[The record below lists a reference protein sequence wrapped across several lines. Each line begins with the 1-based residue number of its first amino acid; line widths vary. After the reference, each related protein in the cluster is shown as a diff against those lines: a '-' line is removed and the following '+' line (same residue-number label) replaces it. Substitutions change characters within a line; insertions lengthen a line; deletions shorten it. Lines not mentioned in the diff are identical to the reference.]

1 MDMPRNAEVIRQW
14 KLLLHLDGL
23 AQGRAVDE
31 LAAEL
36 AVNKRTV
43 WRDLAA
49 LQEAG
54 FPLVDAKRDRK
65 TVWRVMQLPLKSLTD
80 AGLSVTEVCS
90 LYMSRALLLTL
101 TGSPFEA
108 GLNSLLKKVQRAL
121 SPKSRQFLDELPNVV
136 RVRPEP
142 RKKVSAGYNEMV
154 AKLIEAS
161 TRRKAAEMRY
171 FSVSSNRQKDYVV
184 HPYVV
189 EYSDGGLYLRAYVPE
204 YDEVRMFAVERI
216 KTIHITEQSFTPVK
230 AVSDDDFE
238 PSLGLGNGKPER
250 VILEFSARVAPYV
263 RERVWHKSQQIEALP
278 DNGLRLGLTVS
289 RDWALHGW
297 ILSWGPHV
305 RVTAPAALA
314 HVILDMLDDAR
325 EFYVPRLKFET
336 TFMAPAASSGAP
348 SLPLPGNGRSGK
360 RRSAA
365 PS

>member
-1 MDMPRNAEVIRQW
+1 MPRNAEVIRQW

-23 AQGRAVDE
+23 AHGRSVDE

-36 AVNKRTV
+36 SVTKRTV

-54 FPLVDAKRDRK
+54 FPLVDDKRDRK

-121 SPKSRQFLDELPNVV
+121 SPKTREFLDKLPNVV
-136 RVRPEP
+136 RVRSEP
-142 RKKVSAGYNEMV
+142 RKKVSAGYNETV

-161 TRRKAAEMRY
+161 TRRKTAQMRY

-184 HPYVV
+184 HPYLV
-189 EYSDGGLYLRAYVPE
+189 EYSEGGLYLRAFVPE
-204 YDEVRMFAVERI
+204 YDEVRLFAIERI
-216 KTIHITEQSFTPVK
+216 KKCAISEQSFTPVK
-230 AVSDDDFE
+230 AANDEDFE
-238 PSLGLGNGKPER
+238 PSLGLGMGTPER
-250 VILEFSARVAPYV
+250 VLLEFSERVAPYV
-263 RERVWHKSQQIEALP
+263 RERVWHKSQQIEELP
-278 DNGLRLGLTVS
+278 DGGVRLGLKVC
-289 RDWALHGW
+289 RDWALHAW
-297 ILSWGPHV
+297 VLSWGPHV
-305 RVTAPAALA
+305 HVAAPASLA
-314 HVILDMLDDAR
+314 QEILAMLDDAR
-325 EFYVPRLKFET
+325 DWYVPRFE
-336 TFMAPAASSGAP
+336 FEQSFSADASFAAP
-348 SLPLPGNGRSGK
+348 SLPLRESGRPSK
-360 RRSAA
+360 RRSAS

>member
-1 MDMPRNAEVIRQW
+1 MPRNAEVVRQW

-23 AQGRAVDE
+23 AHGRSVDE

-36 AVNKRTV
+36 SVNKRTV

-54 FPLVDAKRDRK
+54 FPLMDDKRDRK

-101 TGSPFEA
+101 TGSAFEA
-108 GLNSLLKKVQRAL
+108 GLNSLLKKVQKAL
-121 SPKSRQFLDELPNVV
+121 SPKTRQFLDELPNVV
-136 RVRPEP
+136 RVRPEA

-161 TRRKAAEMRY
+161 TRRKVAEMRY

-184 HPYVV
+184 HPYLI

-204 YDEVRMFAVERI
+204 YDEVRLFAAERI
-216 KTIHITEQSFTPVK
+216 KKCTITETSFTPIK
-230 AVSDDDFE
+230 AATGDDFE
-238 PSLGLGNGKPER
+238 PSLGLGSGKPER
-250 VILEFSARVAPYV
+250 VVLEFSARVAPYV
-263 RERVWHKSQQIEALP
+263 RERVWHKSQQIEELP
-278 DNGLRLGLTVS
+278 GGGVRLGLKVS

-297 ILSWGPHV
+297 VLSWGPHV
-305 RVTAPAALA
+305 HVTSPSSLA
-314 HVILDMLDDAR
+314 QEILDMLDDAR
-325 EFYVPRLKFET
+325 EFYVPRFD
-336 TFMAPAASSGAP
+336 FAQSFSAVVSSAAP
-348 SLPLPGNGRSGK
+348 SLPLLESAPPGKG
-360 RRSAA
+360 RSAA